1 VEVPRFSQRRRAG
14 LILGMAAL
22 ALVAVLISAMNAVD
36 DLGGASVGY

>member
-1 VEVPRFSQRRRAG
+1 
-14 LILGMAAL
+14 MAAL